1 MALFLLVLASTSAHP
16 PAPPSPPPGAPPCT
30 VKMLKQRHAGDK
42 SWPIACS
49 DTTLGTADK
58 ELDLSGAHL
67 SSGDFKDATF
77 TGAGEIKLDG
87 AGLAHADLSGSKL
100 TTEAARAM
108 AVREFILAYAAARD
122 SGLAID
128 IIVDDFTEANL
139 NNADLS
145 GSEAPSSLPSLLTTT
160 APPPSTSRRR
170 PSSTSRRRRRRRPSS
185 TSRRRPSPTP
195 T

>member
-1 MALFLLVLASTSAHP
+1 MALFLLVLASTSTHP
-16 PAPPSPPPGAPPCT
+16 PAPPSPPPAPPCT

-87 AGLAHADLSGSKL
+87 AGFAHADLSGSKL
-100 TTEAARAM
+100 TTEAAARA
-108 AVREFILAYAAARD
+108 AEREFILAYAAARD

-170 PSSTSRRRRRRRPSS
+170 PSSTSRRRPSS